1 MEAAEESTGSRSVC
15 QSFHGIFQDI
25 CKNVTTVE
33 AWIEVRRALHV
44 VNSSVMQMAA
54 EADKNKG
61 LEGVSSLPATRNS
74 ARKKK
79 RNQSTSRICLK
90 RKTPPL
96 LLHRWLYLA
105 RLQHRRNHPGAVEFS
120 TDLAG
125 PGGVVK
131 LLGISR
137 MLPVFL

>member
-1 MEAAEESTGSRSVC
+1 MSQEEALEFSREQMEELLGRATQAINMSQETDGVMEAAEESIGSRSVY
-15 QSFHGIFQDI
+15 QSFHGIFSEI

-33 AWIEVRRALHV
+33 AWMEVRRALHV

-79 RNQSTSRICLK
+79 RKK
-90 RKTPPL
+90 RPHEK
-96 LLHRWLYLA
+96 
-105 RLQHRRNHPGAVEFS
+105 
-120 TDLAG
+120 
-125 PGGVVK
+125 
-131 LLGISR
+131 
-137 MLPVFL
+137 